1 MHGVRFAGFLES
13 DGLFG
18 PLVVRRAREAEA
30 LASLYDLDLPEHTVT
45 LWHWYPHLSGDYLP
59 LRLFR
64 NESVSG
70 AGILVNGKGR
80 VAAVTLRGP
89 GRENGTDQEYDT
101 PLEEFSVVQVSTT
114 PLRLALSEVE
124 LESVRSYSRGVFQ
137 GKKYR
142 FRLIFNSAV
151 YCPVQVSIDGH
162 TMLAI
167 ASDGADFEP
176 VQGKVWYLLV
186 MR

>member
-1 MHGVRFAGFLES
+1 MEGLTTMRYGLPLTRVPLAAVHGVLCSGFLEA

-18 PLVVRRAREAEA
+18 PLVVRRAREEEA

-80 VAAVTLRGP
+80 VAAVTFGGP
-89 GRENGTDQEYDT
+89 GRENGTNQEYDT
-101 PLEEFSVVQVSTT
+101 PLEEFSVVQVSTIPAT
-114 PLRLALSEVE
+114 VWT
-124 LESVRSYSRGVFQ
+124 VRSRIG
-137 GKKYR
+137 
-142 FRLIFNSAV
+142 
-151 YCPVQVSIDGH
+151 
-162 TMLAI
+162 
-167 ASDGADFEP
+167 
-176 VQGKVWYLLV
+176 
-186 MR
+186 